1 MKYFATI
8 IAVVML
14 AMVMT
19 SCAGNGENPVQT
31 NSDNASV
38 SADAQTQE
46 GSLDE
51 NQSDD
56 SEDITEQANDII
68 NQLASSLEVTDNILS
83 RQNIK
88 YDSETITASTPDGN
102 SDTYYKYPSPYDTVD
117 ACMSAMKDCYTDEM
131 CEKIR
136 TTFFDMSNENRW
148 LTFYVADDGSLYVP
162 DGEIYHTLFT
172 TPIASAEKSGEDKII
187 AKTTV
192 IEQTGTSDFEIVLK
206 KENDEWKVD
215 GYSIPGSEASIYYAK
230 PEAATE

>member
-46 GSLDE
+46 GNLDE

-88 YDSETITASTPDGN
+88 YDSETITASTPDGTQIHITN
-102 SDTYYKYPSPYDTVD
+102 ILLR
-117 ACMSAMKDCYTDEM
+117 M
-131 CEKIR
+131 I
-136 TTFFDMSNENRW
+136 
-148 LTFYVADDGSLYVP
+148 
-162 DGEIYHTLFT
+162 
-172 TPIASAEKSGEDKII
+172 
-187 AKTTV
+187 
-192 IEQTGTSDFEIVLK
+192 Q
-206 KENDEWKVD
+206 
-215 GYSIPGSEASIYYAK
+215 
-230 PEAATE
+230 